1 MKTLAVVIGNRT
13 KAEFDRVIRE
23 LKQASFTYNIV
34 TKEWSRSF
42 QDDETDFWVKQ
53 LKQAGIACYL
63 KEEQLK

>member
-13 KAEFDRVIRE
+13 QKEFDRVIRE

-42 QDDETDFWVKQ
+42 EDDKVDFWVTQ

-63 KEEQLK
+63 KEESIQ